1 MTAHI
6 IAKNVGVEFPIF
18 NSSHRSL
25 KKSILN
31 VSTGGRVAQDSKNH
45 VVVRALDDINLDLKP
60 GDRVGLVG
68 HNGSGKTTLLRVLS
82 GVYAPVQ
89 GELSVQGKIATL
101 LDISLGMD
109 GEATGYENIRI
120 RGLLMGLSLA
130 EIDALTDEI
139 AEFTGLG
146 DYLNMPMRTYSSGMT
161 VRLGFAVSTSIHADI
176 VLMDEWLSVGDAEFQ
191 EKASERL
198 SRMVDRAS
206 ILVLASHSMEL
217 VEKSCNKIIRM
228 EHGKMIDIREHTP
241 QIPPHEVS
249 AGHE

>member
-31 VSTGGRVAQDSKNH
+31 ATTGGRVAKDSKNH
-45 VVVRALDDINLDLKP
+45 VVVRALDDINLELHP

-82 GVYAPVQ
+82 GVYAPTQ
-89 GELSVQGKIATL
+89 GQLSIQGSIATL
-101 LDISLGMD
+101 LDVSLGMD

-120 RGLLMGLSLA
+120 RGLLMGLSMA
-130 EIDALTDEI
+130 QIDAQIDEI
-139 AEFTGLG
+139 AEFTDLG
-146 DYLNMPMRTYSSGMT
+146 EYLDMPMRTYSSGMT

-176 VLMDEWLSVGDAEFQ
+176 VIMDEWLSVGDADFQ
-191 EKASERL
+191 LKATQRL
-198 SRMVDRAS
+198 NDMVNRAS
-206 ILVLASHSMEL
+206 ILILASHSMDL
-217 VEKSCNKIIRM
+217 VEKTCNKIIRM
-228 EHGKMIDIREHTP
+228 EHGKIAEFYDNTLIA
-241 QIPPHEVS
+241 V
-249 AGHE
+249 

>member
-6 IAKNVGVEFPIF
+6 IAQNVGVEFPIF

-31 VSTGGRVAQDSKNH
+31 ISTGGRVAQDTKNH
-45 VVVRALDDINLDLKP
+45 VVVRALDDINLELKR

-89 GELSVQGKIATL
+89 GQLSIQGKIATL

-109 GEATGYENIRI
+109 GEATGYENIRV

-139 AEFTGLG
+139 ADFTGLG

-161 VRLGFAVSTSIHADI
+161 MRLGFAVSTSVHSDI

-191 EKASERL
+191 EKASSRL
-198 SRMVDRAS
+198 NQMLDKAA
-206 ILVLASHSMEL
+206 ILVLASHSMDL
-217 VEKSCNKIIRM
+217 VEKTCNKIIRM
-228 EHGKMIDIREHTP
+228 EHGRIVDIHDNVPTMAQKSE
-241 QIPPHEVS
+241 S
-249 AGHE
+249 L

>member
-1 MTAHI
+1 MTTHI
-6 IAKNVGVEFPIF
+6 IARNVDVEFPIF

-31 VSTGGRVAQDSKNH
+31 VTTGGRVAQDTKDH
-45 VVVRALDDINLDLKP
+45 VVVRALDGINLDIQA
-60 GDRVGLVG
+60 GDRVGLYG

-82 GVYAPVQ
+82 GIYAPVRGQ
-89 GELSVQGKIATL
+89 LDVQGKIATL

-139 AEFTGLG
+139 AEFTELG
-146 DYLNMPMRTYSSGMT
+146 DYLNMPMRTYSSGMI

-176 VLMDEWLSVGDAEFQ
+176 ILMDEWLSVGDAQFQ
-191 EKASERL
+191 ERASERL
-198 SRMVDRAS
+198 SQMVDKAA

-217 VEKSCNKIIRM
+217 IEKTCNKIVFL
-228 EHGKMIDIREHTP
+228 EHGKIITQNTLSVQE
-241 QIPPHEVS
+241 
-249 AGHE
+249 AL

>member
-6 IAKNVGVEFPIF
+6 TAKNVGVEFPIF

-31 VSTGGRVAQDSKNH
+31 ATTGGRVAKDSRNH
-45 VVVRALDDINLDLKP
+45 VVVRALDDINLELLP

-82 GVYAPVQ
+82 GVYAPTHGVLTTQ
-89 GELSVQGKIATL
+89 GTMATL
-101 LDISLGMD
+101 LDVGLGMD

-120 RGLLMGLSLA
+120 RGLLMGLTLA
-130 EIDALTDEI
+130 QIDEQIDEI
-139 AEFTGLG
+139 AAFTDLG
-146 DYLNMPMRTYSSGMT
+146 EYLDMPMRTYSSGMI

-176 VLMDEWLSVGDAEFQ
+176 VLMDEWLSVGDADFQ
-191 EKASERL
+191 VKASQRL
-198 SRMVDRAS
+198 NSMVDRAS

-217 VEKSCNKIIRM
+217 VEKTCNKIIRM
-228 EHGKMIDIREHTP
+228 EHGRMVEIRENVP
-241 QIPPHEVS
+241 SSVD
-249 AGHE
+249 A

>member
-6 IAKNVGVEFPIF
+6 IAQNVGVEFPIF

-31 VSTGGRVAQDSKNH
+31 ISTGGRVAQDTKNH
-45 VVVRALDDINLDLKP
+45 VVVRALDDINLELKR

-89 GELSVQGKIATL
+89 GQLSIQGKIATL

-109 GEATGYENIRI
+109 GEATGYENIRV

-139 AEFTGLG
+139 ADFTGLG

-161 VRLGFAVSTSIHADI
+161 MRLGFAVSTSVHSDI
-176 VLMDEWLSVGDAEFQ
+176 VLMDEWFRG
-191 EKASERL
+191 
-198 SRMVDRAS
+198 
-206 ILVLASHSMEL
+206 
-217 VEKSCNKIIRM
+217 
-228 EHGKMIDIREHTP
+228 
-241 QIPPHEVS
+241 PPFY
-249 AGHE
+249 

>member
-31 VSTGGRVAQDSKNH
+31 ATTGGRVAKDSKNH
-45 VVVRALDDINLDLKP
+45 VVVRALDDINLELHP

-82 GVYAPVQ
+82 GVYAPTQ
-89 GELSVQGKIATL
+89 GQLSIQGSIATL
-101 LDISLGMD
+101 LDVSLGMD

-120 RGLLMGLSLA
+120 RGLLMGLSMA
-130 EIDALTDEI
+130 QIDAQIDEI
-139 AEFTGLG
+139 AEFTDLG
-146 DYLNMPMRTYSSGMT
+146 EYLDMPMRTYSSGMT

-176 VLMDEWLSVGDAEFQ
+176 VIMDEWLSVGDADFQ
-191 EKASERL
+191 LKATQRL
-198 SRMVDRAS
+198 NDMVNRAS
-206 ILVLASHSMEL
+206 ILILASHSMDL
-217 VEKSCNKIIRM
+217 VEKTCNKIIRM
-228 EHGKMIDIREHTP
+228 EHGKISEFYDNTLIA
-241 QIPPHEVS
+241 V
-249 AGHE
+249 